1 MERKTDTK
9 DDEAATQR
17 FSHLT
22 TVRYRKPSYFT
33 WISRAEVFCAWK
45 MVSGQTTVGMVSTD
59 DGYFIP
65 LCLLIPSHI
74 LYFGVLV
81 LWSLKR
87 VNVVKRC
94 LRDLM
99 FIWDLKEV
107 AANWKF
113 MEILF
118 IWEYDFSV

>member
-17 FSHLT
+17 
-22 TVRYRKPSYFT
+22 
-33 WISRAEVFCAWK
+33 
-45 MVSGQTTVGMVSTD
+45 
-59 DGYFIP
+59 
-65 LCLLIPSHI
+65 
-74 LYFGVLV
+74 
-81 LWSLKR
+81 WSLKR